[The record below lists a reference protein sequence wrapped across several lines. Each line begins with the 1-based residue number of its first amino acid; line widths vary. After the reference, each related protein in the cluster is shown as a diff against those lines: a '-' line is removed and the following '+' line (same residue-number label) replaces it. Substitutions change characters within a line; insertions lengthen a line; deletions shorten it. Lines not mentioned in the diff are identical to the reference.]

1 MAAVN
6 VTIPAEIQRI
16 IDKPSAYLV
25 ATEVGP
31 VLQLSDPA
39 IRAQARAG
47 MLPFPAVVVGQRV
60 RIPKIP
66 FLRWL
71 GYDVKVDFNKED
83 VIA

>member
-1 MAAVN
+1 MDRISVAV
-6 VTIPAEIQRI
+6 PDEIRAI
-16 IDKPSAYLV
+16 IDKPAAYLV

-31 VLQLSDPA
+31 VLQLSDSA

-47 MLPFPAVVVGQRV
+47 RLPFPAVVVGQRV

-66 FLRWL
+66 FLRWM
-71 GYDVKVDFNKED
+71 GYEIKQEE

>member
-1 MAAVN
+1 MEQISVAV
-6 VTIPAEIQRI
+6 PDEIRAI
-16 IDKPSAYLV
+16 IDKPAAYLV

-47 MLPFPAVVVGQRV
+47 LLPFPAVVVGQRV

-66 FLRWL
+66 FLRYL
-71 GYDVKVDFNKED
+71 GYDVHIRTNKDKE
-83 VIA
+83 AS

>member
-1 MAAVN
+1 MDSITVQ
-6 VTIPAEIQRI
+6 VPEEIRAI
-16 IDKPSAYLV
+16 IDKPRAYLV

-47 MLPFPAVVVGQRV
+47 RLPFPAVVVGQRV

-66 FLRWL
+66 FLRYL
-71 GYDVKVDFNKED
+71 GYDVKINYGE

>member
-1 MAAVN
+1 MQTVSVGVPDQIRA
-6 VTIPAEIQRI
+6 I
-16 IDKPSAYLV
+16 IDKPRAYLV

-31 VLQLSDPA
+31 VLNLSDPA

-66 FLRWL
+66 FLRYL
-71 GYDVKVDFNKED
+71 GYDISIKED
-83 VIA
+83 AS

>member
-1 MAAVN
+1 MQTVSVGVPDQIKA
-6 VTIPAEIQRI
+6 I
-16 IDKPSAYLV
+16 IDKPRAYLV

-31 VLQLSDPA
+31 VLNLSDPA

-66 FLRWL
+66 FLRYL
-71 GYDVKVDFNKED
+71 GYDIQLKED
-83 VIA
+83 AS